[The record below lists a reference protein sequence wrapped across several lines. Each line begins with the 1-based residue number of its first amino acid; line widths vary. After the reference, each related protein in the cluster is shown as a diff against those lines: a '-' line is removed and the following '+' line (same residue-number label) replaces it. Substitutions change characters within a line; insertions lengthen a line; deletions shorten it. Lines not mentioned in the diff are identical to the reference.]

1 MAQTFGYVGQDG
13 EAHDDA
19 EPVEGNPGLR
29 VEIQGE
35 VSYVA
40 AVGDEGDGLVGR
52 QALGGEQAGQAAFG
66 FGVVGLHE
74 PEAPGRSFSWRG
86 LAGGHLEPAVAA

>member
-52 QALGGEQAGQAAFG
+52 QGLGGEQAGQAAFG